1 MEAAALYSDFG
12 SLAGLRTEARQDAE
26 GSLREVA
33 SQFESL
39 FVQMMLKSMRAAT
52 MEGGLFDSN
61 ALESYE
67 QMYDQ
72 QLAVELSRHGGIG
85 LADVIVEQLRSAP
98 GAVDDSAPTA
108 ADLQGQQGAAA
119 DLETYR
125 ARALPAYRI
134 APGGVPDSGATDPIR
149 VAPEGMPAQAPDGT
163 PSGFVAAFGVPAR
176 RAAEQL
182 GVDASVLLA
191 QAALETGWGRHV
203 VTDQRGS
210 SNNLFNIK
218 AGPGWDGPTVRVP
231 TLEYRDGVAVREM
244 AEFRAYASA
253 EDAFSDYARLIS
265 GSPRYEAA
273 LEHAADGPQYLR
285 ELQRAGYATD
295 PAYADKILS
304 ILERGD
310 VSGAD
315 DGLKNSPEQ
324 PLPI

>member
-1 MEAAALYSDFG
+1 MESAALYSDFG
-12 SLAGLRTEARQDAE
+12 SLAGLRTQARQDAG

-39 FVQMMLKSMRAAT
+39 FVQMMLKSMRDAT

-85 LADVIVEQLRSAP
+85 LAEVIVEQLRNDKAGSAAA
-98 GAVDDSAPTA
+98 GDDSASTSLLPE
-108 ADLQGQQGAAA
+108 AAA
-119 DLETYR
+119 APVSLEAYR
-125 ARALPAYRI
+125 ARVLPS
-134 APGGVPDSGATDPIR
+134 VV
-149 VAPEGMPAQAPDGT
+149 VAPTAPAGEASSATEAEPGS
-163 PSGFVAAFGVPAR
+163 PAGFVEAFERPAR
-176 RAAEQL
+176 RAAAEL

-203 VTDQRGS
+203 AADQRGS
-210 SNNLFNIK
+210 SHNLFNIK

-231 TLEYRDGVAVREM
+231 TLEYRDGVAVRET

-253 EDAFSDYARLIS
+253 DEAFSDYVSLIG

-273 LEHAADGPQYLR
+273 LEHAADGPRYLQ

-310 VSGAD
+310 IGGAE
-315 DGLKNSPEQ
+315 GALKNSPEP
-324 PLPI
+324 PLTI

>member
-85 LADVIVEQLRSAP
+85 LADVIVEQLRSDAP
-98 GAVDDSAPTA
+98 GAKKDSSQPVAE
-108 ADLQGQQGAAA
+108 LQGQGGSATGLDA
-119 DLETYR
+119 YR
-125 ARALPAYRI
+125 ARALPTYRP
-134 APGGVPDSGATDPIR
+134 APDAAAADPIT
-149 VAPEGMPAQAPDGT
+149 VAPEQTPTQAPDGT
-163 PSGFVAAFGVPAR
+163 PSGFMQAFGAPAR

-203 VTDQRGS
+203 VADQSGS

-218 AGPGWDGPTVRVP
+218 AGPGWDGPTVRVS

-244 AEFRAYASA
+244 AEFRAYGSA
-253 EDAFSDYARLIS
+253 EDAFADYARLIS

-310 VSGAD
+310 VPGAGE
-315 DGLKNSPEQ
+315 GLKNSPEQ